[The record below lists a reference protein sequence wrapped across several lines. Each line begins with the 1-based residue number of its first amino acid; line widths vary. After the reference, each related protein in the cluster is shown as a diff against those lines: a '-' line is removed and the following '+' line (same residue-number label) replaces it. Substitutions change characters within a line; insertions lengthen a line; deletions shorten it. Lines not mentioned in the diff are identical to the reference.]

1 MRTTCCCHQAAF
13 QNLAVGLLA
22 PGNSESAVLRLTEM
36 IEMCRACNA
45 DDCPGI
51 GEMLIQATVMTA
63 VEQCDENATKPG
75 LLDGLLPGP
84 RLAEDV

>member
-1 MRTTCCCHQAAF
+1 
-13 QNLAVGLLA
+13 
-22 PGNSESAVLRLTEM
+22 M
-36 IEMCRACNA
+36 IEMCRTCNA

-51 GEMLIQATVMTA
+51 GELLIQATVMTA